1 MNKSV
6 TEKLRS
12 DHIDL
17 LQRLQRLE
25 NENEAL
31 KSRLQGF
38 DSDLMKETPANVG
51 HEAVVEETAIREEDR
66 ISGILREKDVLIDSL
81 KKELSRLQAECK
93 TIRASSE
100 IKLSKYQK
108 LLEVS
113 VSFLLSN

>member
-17 LQRLQRLE
+17 LQRLHLLE

-31 KSRLQGF
+31 KCRLRGIE
-38 DSDLMKETPANVG
+38 SDQTKVAAANVE

-66 ISGILREKDVLIDSL
+66 FSGISREKDDLIDSL
-81 KKELSRLQAECK
+81 KKEVSKLQAECK
-93 TIRASSE
+93 TIRASNE
-100 IKLSKYQK
+100 IKLSKCQK
-108 LLEVS
+108 ALEVS
-113 VSFLLSN
+113 ISFLLSY